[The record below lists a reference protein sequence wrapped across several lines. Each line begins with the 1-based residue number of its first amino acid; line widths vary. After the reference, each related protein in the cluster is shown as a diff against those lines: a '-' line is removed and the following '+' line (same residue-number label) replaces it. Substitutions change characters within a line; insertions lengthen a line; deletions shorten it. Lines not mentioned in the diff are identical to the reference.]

1 MVPHTHPVSELWLG
15 KTLLGAL
22 RLPLAQVGA
31 VMPSPLARLGRF
43 SYRHQQMV
51 VAVWLIALGVVIG
64 AVGLVGR
71 ATTESVRIPGS
82 DSQAALDAATAGF
95 RSTAYS
101 AQPIVLQAVKGRLTD
116 PSIRSAVEA
125 SAAAVARVP
134 HVTGVSTP
142 YQPGRRGQLSPDE
155 SIGTLAVTFDVTG
168 RELTPDVVGQVV
180 DAAAPATAAGV
191 RIKPGGA
198 LADALERPDT
208 LRSEVLGLAVAAL
221 VLVLAF
227 GSIWAMLLTLANAL
241 VGIILTLGILGLLG
255 HLIDTPSVAV
265 TLATMIGLGVG
276 IDYALFEVIRY
287 RRLLATG
294 ADIESALATTLT
306 TSGKSVAFAGCTVIV
321 SLAGL
326 WLAGLP
332 IVGVM
337 GTTAGIAVLI
347 AVAAALT
354 LLPAMLGLLGERL
367 RPTERAA
374 PAADPAAAVATNAAN
389 PASPDLASGWGRLAG
404 FVGRHPWPNLMA
416 SLLIL
421 AALAAPVLSLT
432 LGQLD
437 AGSFP
442 AGKGSRQ
449 AYDLITRGFGPGA
462 NGPLLVT
469 VTIPGSGAVASE
481 ATVKAVTGALST
493 TAGVAAVSPAQL
505 DPARTLARWQ
515 VTPTTSPSDPATT
528 TLVST
533 LRKQT
538 LTSALKGS
546 GSVAHIGG
554 QTAAKVDLTSIIG
567 ARLPWVVL
575 AVVLTAALL
584 LLFAFRAPVVS
595 LKAALVNLI
604 SVGAAYGA
612 LVAVFS
618 WGWGVH
624 LLGLD
629 GPVPIES
636 YVPLIMFAV
645 LFGLSMDYEVFL
657 ISAIRE
663 RYLRGDDNS
672 AAVQG
677 GVADT
682 GRVISSAALIMV
694 AIFASFVLYPDP
706 VVKMFGIGLAV
717 AVAVDATIVRG
728 ILVPSTMVLLGGA
741 NWWIPRWLDRR
752 LPHFD
757 IHPEPADSSA
767 PVGSRRQPPAR
778 EASQP

>member
-1 MVPHTHPVSELWLG
+1 
-15 KTLLGAL
+15 
-22 RLPLAQVGA
+22 
-31 VMPSPLARLGRF
+31 
-43 SYRHQQMV
+43 
-51 VAVWLIALGVVIG
+51 VAVWLIVLAAVLGT
-64 AVGLVGR
+64 VGMVGR
-71 ATTESVRIPGS
+71 ATTETVRIPGS

-95 RSTAYS
+95 KSTAYA
-101 AQPIVLQAVKGRLTD
+101 AQPIVMQAAKGKLTD
-116 PSIRSAVEA
+116 PPIRSAVEA

-134 HVTGVSTP
+134 HVTGVTTP
-142 YQPGRRGQLSPDE
+142 YQPGRRSQLSPDE
-155 SIGTLAVTFDVTG
+155 SIGTLAVTFDVMG
-168 RELTPDVVGQVV
+168 RDLTPDVVRQVV
-180 DAAAPATAAGV
+180 DATAPATAAGV
-191 RIKPGGA
+191 AVKPGGA
-198 LADALERPDT
+198 LAEALERPDT
-208 LRSEVLGLAVAAL
+208 RRSEALGLAVAAV
-221 VLVLAF
+221 VLFLAF
-227 GSIWAMLLTLANAL
+227 GSFWAMLITLANAL
-241 VGIILTLGILGLLG
+241 VGIALTLGTLGLLG
-255 HLIDTPSVAV
+255 HLIDMPAVAV

-287 RRLLATG
+287 RRLLARG
-294 ADIESALATTLT
+294 VGIEAALATTLA

-354 LLPAMLGLLGERL
+354 LLPALLGLLGERL
-367 RPTERAA
+367 RPAGKANTESAG
-374 PAADPAAAVATNAAN
+374 
-389 PASPDLASGWGRLAG
+389 SPDLSSGWGRLAG
-404 FVGRHPWPNLMA
+404 FVGRHPWPNLAA

-421 AALAAPVLSLT
+421 ATLAAPVFSLS

-442 AGKGSRQ
+442 TSMGSRQ

-469 VTIPGSGAVASE
+469 VTLPGSSAAGRSE
-481 ATVKAVTGALST
+481 ATVKAVSGALAS
-493 TAGVAAVSPAQL
+493 TAGITSVSPPQL
-505 DPARTLARWQ
+505 DPAKTLARWQ
-515 VTPTTSPSDPATT
+515 VTPKTSPSDPATA
-528 TLVST
+528 TLVSG
-533 LRKQT
+533 LRDQK
-538 LTSALKGS
+538 LPAALQGS
-546 GSVAHIGG
+546 GSVAHVGG

-567 ARLPWVVL
+567 ARLPWIVL

-595 LKAALVNLI
+595 LKAALVNLV

-618 WGWGVH
+618 WGWGVS
-624 LLGLD
+624 LIGLD

-672 AAVQG
+672 AAVRG

-694 AIFASFVLYPDP
+694 AIFASFVIYPDP
-706 VVKMFGIGLAV
+706 VVKMFGLGLAV

-728 ILVPSTMVLLGGA
+728 ILVPSTMVLLGGV
-741 NWWIPRWLDRR
+741 NWWIPGWLDRI

-757 IHPEPADSSA
+757 IHPEPADS
-767 PVGSRRQPPAR
+767 GTPA
-778 EASQP
+778 ASPR

>member
-1 MVPHTHPVSELWLG
+1 M
-15 KTLLGAL
+15 
-22 RLPLAQVGA
+22 
-31 VMPSPLARLGRF
+31 GR
-43 SYRHQQMV
+43 Q
-51 VAVWLIALGVVIG
+51 
-64 AVGLVGR
+64 
-71 ATTESVRIPGS
+71 
-82 DSQAALDAATAGF
+82 
-95 RSTAYS
+95 
-101 AQPIVLQAVKGRLTD
+101 
-116 PSIRSAVEA
+116 
-125 SAAAVARVP
+125 
-134 HVTGVSTP
+134 
-142 YQPGRRGQLSPDE
+142 
-155 SIGTLAVTFDVTG
+155 
-168 RELTPDVVGQVV
+168 LTPDVVRQVV
-180 DAAAPATAAGV
+180 DATAPATAAGV
-191 RIKPGGA
+191 KVKPGGA

-208 LRSEVLGLAVAAL
+208 RRSEALGLAVAAV
-221 VLVLAF
+221 VLFLAF
-227 GSIWAMLLTLANAL
+227 GSFWAMLITLANAM
-241 VGIILTLGILGLLG
+241 VGIALTLGTLGLLG
-255 HLIDTPSVAV
+255 HLIDTPAVAV

-287 RRLLATG
+287 RRLLARG
-294 ADIESALATTLT
+294 VGIEQSLATTLA

-367 RPTERAA
+367 RPAEKAGAA
-374 PAADPAAAVATNAAN
+374 TRLATDPADPASAG
-389 PASPDLASGWGRLAG
+389 SPDLSSGWGRLAG
-404 FVGRHPWPNLMA
+404 FVGRHPWPNLAA

-421 AALAAPVLSLT
+421 ATLAAPVFSLS

-442 AGKGSRQ
+442 TSVGSRQ

-469 VTIPGSGAVASE
+469 VTLPGSAAAGRSE
-481 ATVKAVTGALST
+481 ATVKAVSGALATPTGLAS
-493 TAGVAAVSPAQL
+493 VSPAQL
-505 DPARTLARWQ
+505 DPAKTLARWQ
-515 VTPTTSPSDPATT
+515 VTPKTSPSDPATA
-528 TLVST
+528 TLVSG
-533 LRKQT
+533 LREQR
-538 LTSALKGS
+538 LPSALQGS

-567 ARLPWVVL
+567 SRLPWIVL

-595 LKAALVNLI
+595 LKAALVNLV

-618 WGWGVH
+618 WGWGVR
-624 LLGLD
+624 LIGLD

-672 AAVQG
+672 AAVRG

-694 AIFASFVLYPDP
+694 AIFASFVIYPDP
-706 VVKMFGIGLAV
+706 VVKMFGLGLAV
-717 AVAVDATIVRG
+717 AVAVDATIIRG
-728 ILVPSTMVLLGGA
+728 ILVPSTMVLLGGV
-741 NWWIPRWLDRR
+741 NWWIPGWLDRI

-757 IHPEPADSSA
+757 IHPEPADS
-767 PVGSRRQPPAR
+767 GPPA
-778 EASQP
+778 ASQL

>member
-1 MVPHTHPVSELWLG
+1 
-15 KTLLGAL
+15 
-22 RLPLAQVGA
+22 
-31 VMPSPLARLGRF
+31 
-43 SYRHQQMV
+43 MV
-51 VAVWLIALGVVIG
+51 VAAWLIALFVILG
-64 AVGLVGR
+64 TVSLVGR
-71 ATTESVRIPGS
+71 ATTETVRIPGS
-82 DSQAALDAATAGF
+82 DSQGALDAATSGF
-95 RSTAYS
+95 HTTAYP
-101 AQPIVLQAVKGRLTD
+101 AQPIVMQTTTSTLTD
-116 PSIRSAVEA
+116 PSVRSAVEA

-134 HVTGVSTP
+134 HVTSVATP
-142 YQPGRRGQLSPDE
+142 YQSGHHGQLSADGR
-155 SIGTLAVTFDVTG
+155 IGTLAVTFDVTG
-168 RELTPDVVGQVV
+168 RALTPDLAGQVV
-180 DAAAPATAAGV
+180 DATAPATAAGV
-191 RIKPGGA
+191 TVKPGGA
-198 LADALERPDT
+198 QAESLERPDT
-208 LRSEVLGLAVAAL
+208 RRSEVLGLLVAAV
-221 VLVLAF
+221 VLVLAYSSF
-227 GSIWAMLLTLANAL
+227 WAMLLTLVNAL
-241 VGIILTLGILGLLG
+241 VGLALTLGILGLLG

-287 RRLLATG
+287 RRLLALGVDTP
-294 ADIESALATTLT
+294 SALATTLT
-306 TSGKSVAFAGCTVIV
+306 SSGKSVAFAGCTVIV

-337 GTTAGIAVLI
+337 GTAAGIAVLV
-347 AVAAALT
+347 AVTAALT

-367 RPTERAA
+367 RPAARLDA
-374 PAADPAAAVATNAAN
+374 PAASTGDKEAGSATSAGTDPSGSGR
-389 PASPDLASGWGRLAG
+389 PGPLSGWGRLAG
-404 FVGRHPWPNLMA
+404 FVGRHPWPNLVA

-421 AALAAPVLSLT
+421 AALAAPVLSLR

-442 AGKGSRQ
+442 TSKGSRQ

-469 VTIPGSGAVASE
+469 VTLPGPETAASQT
-481 ATVKAVTGALST
+481 TVKSVTGALSE
-493 TAGVAAVSPAQL
+493 TAGVAGVSPAQL
-505 DPARTLARWQ
+505 DPAQTLARWQ
-515 VTPTTSPSDPATT
+515 VTPTTSPSDPATA

-533 LRKQT
+533 LREQT
-538 LTSALKGS
+538 LPSALEGTS
-546 GSVAHIGG
+546 SVAHVGG
-554 QTAAKVDLTSIIG
+554 QTAAKADLTSIIG

-595 LKAALVNLI
+595 IKAALVNLI

-618 WGWGVH
+618 WGWGVQ

-663 RYLRGDDNS
+663 RYLRGGDNS
-672 AAVQG
+672 AAVEA

-694 AIFASFVLYPDP
+694 AIFASFVAYPDP
-706 VVKMFGIGLAV
+706 VVKMFGVGLAV

-728 ILVPSTMVLLGGA
+728 ILVPSTMVLLGRV
-741 NWWIPRWLDRR
+741 NWWIPRWLDRL

-757 IHPEPADSSA
+757 IHPVSADSS
-767 PVGSRRQPPAR
+767 PSVQS
-778 EASQP
+778 

>member
-1 MVPHTHPVSELWLG
+1 
-15 KTLLGAL
+15 
-22 RLPLAQVGA
+22 
-31 VMPSPLARLGRF
+31 MPSPLARLGRF
-43 SYRHQQMV
+43 CYRHRRMV
-51 VAVWLIALGVVIG
+51 VAAWLIALFAVLA
-64 AVGLVGR
+64 AVGIVGR
-71 ATTESVRIPGS
+71 ATTESVKIPGS
-82 DSQAALDAATAGF
+82 DSQAALDAVTAGF
-95 RSTAYS
+95 GTTAYS
-101 AQPIVLQAVKGRLTD
+101 AQPIVLQAGRGTLTE
-116 PSIRSAVEA
+116 PLVRSAVEA

-142 YQPGRRGQLSPDE
+142 YQPGRRSQLSPDE
-155 SIGTLAVTFDVTG
+155 RIGTLAVTFDVTG
-168 RELTPDVVGQVV
+168 RELTTDIVGQVI
-180 DAAAPATAAGV
+180 DATAPASTAGV
-191 RIKPGGA
+191 KVKPGGA

-208 LRSEVLGLAVAAL
+208 LRSEILGLAVAAL

-227 GSIWAMLLTLANAL
+227 SSFWAMLLTLANAL
-241 VGIILTLGILGLLG
+241 LGVVLTIGLLGLLG
-255 HLIDTPSVAV
+255 HLIDTPAVAV

-276 IDYALFEVIRY
+276 IDYGLFEVIRY

-294 ADIESALATTLT
+294 VDIESALATTLT
-306 TSGKSVAFAGCTVIV
+306 TSGKSVSFAGCTVIV

-337 GTTAGIAVLI
+337 GTGAGIAVLV

-354 LLPAMLGLLGERL
+354 LLPALLGLLGERL
-367 RPTERAA
+367 RPAQREVM
-374 PAADPAAAVATNAAN
+374 AADAATATTTTA
-389 PASPDLASGWGRLAG
+389 PVSERASGWGRLAG
-404 FVGRHPWPNLMA
+404 FVGRHPWPNLVA

-421 AALAAPVLSLT
+421 SALAAPVLSLS

-442 AGKGSRQ
+442 TSKGSRQ

-469 VTIPGSGAVASE
+469 VTLPGTGAGVSE
-481 ATVKAVTGALST
+481 KTVKAVSGALAQ
-493 TAGVAAVSPAQL
+493 TAGVASVSPAQL
-505 DPARTLARWQ
+505 DAGQTLARWQ
-515 VTPTTSPSDPATT
+515 VTPTTSPSDPATA

-533 LRKQT
+533 LREQT
-538 LTSALKGS
+538 LTAAVRGS
-546 GSVAHIGG
+546 RSVAHIGG

-575 AVVLTAALL
+575 IVVLTAALL
-584 LLFAFRAPVVS
+584 LLFAFRAPLVS

-618 WGWGVH
+618 WGWGVG

-672 AAVQG
+672 SAVQG

-757 IHPEPADSSA
+757 IHPDPADSS
-767 PVGSRRQPPAR
+767 PPAG
-778 EASQP
+778 SQR

>member
-1 MVPHTHPVSELWLG
+1 MSSP
-15 KTLLGAL
+15 
-22 RLPLAQVGA
+22 
-31 VMPSPLARLGRF
+31 PLARLGRGC
-43 SYRHQQMV
+43 YRHRRMV
-51 VAVWLIALGVVIG
+51 VAAWLIALA
-64 AVGLVGR
+64 AVLATVGMVGR
-71 ATTESVRIPGS
+71 ATTETVRIPGS

-95 RSTAYS
+95 HSTAYA
-101 AQPIVLQAVKGRLTD
+101 AQPIVMQAAKGRLTD
-116 PSIRSAVEA
+116 STVRSAVEA

-134 HVTGVSTP
+134 RVTGVATP
-142 YQPGRRGQLSPDE
+142 YQPGRRSQLSPDQ
-155 SIGTLAVTFDVTG
+155 SIGTLAVTFDVMG
-168 RELTPDVVGQVV
+168 RQLTPDVIRQVV
-180 DAAAPATAAGV
+180 DATAPATAAGV
-191 RIKPGGA
+191 TIKPGGA
-198 LADALERPDT
+198 LADTLERPDT
-208 LRSEVLGLAVAAL
+208 RRSEALGLAVAAV
-221 VLVLAF
+221 VLFLAF
-227 GSIWAMLLTLANAL
+227 GSFWAMLITLANAL
-241 VGIILTLGILGLLG
+241 VGIALTLGTLGLLG
-255 HLIDTPSVAV
+255 HLIDTPAVAV

-287 RRLLATG
+287 RRLLARG
-294 ADIESALATTLT
+294 VGIEPALGTTLA

-367 RPTERAA
+367 RPAEEAGRATGLA
-374 PAADPAAAVATNAAN
+374 THPAETADPAY
-389 PASPDLASGWGRLAG
+389 PASAGGNPELSSGWGRLAG
-404 FVGRHPWPNLMA
+404 FVGRHPWPNLAA

-421 AALAAPVLSLT
+421 ATLAAPVFSLS

-442 AGKGSRQ
+442 TSMGSRQ

-469 VTIPGSGAVASE
+469 ATLPGSAAASRSE
-481 ATVKAVTGALST
+481 TTVKAVSGALST
-493 TAGVAAVSPAQL
+493 TAGIASVSPAQL
-505 DPARTLARWQ
+505 DPAKTLARWQ
-515 VTPTTSPSDPATT
+515 ATPTTSPSDPATA
-528 TLVST
+528 TLVSA
-533 LRKQT
+533 LREQT
-538 LTSALKGS
+538 LPSALQGS

-567 ARLPWVVL
+567 TRLPWIVL

-595 LKAALVNLI
+595 LKAALVNLV

-618 WGWGVH
+618 WGWGVD
-624 LLGLD
+624 LLGLE

-663 RYLRGDDNS
+663 RYLRGDNNS

-694 AIFASFVLYPDP
+694 AIFASFVIYPDP
-706 VVKMFGIGLAV
+706 VVKMFGLGLAV
-717 AVAVDATIVRG
+717 AVTVDATIVRG

-741 NWWIPRWLDRR
+741 NWWIPRRLDRL

-757 IHPEPADSSA
+757 IHPEPAH
-767 PVGSRRQPPAR
+767 PGPPA
-778 EASQP
+778 ASSR

>member
-1 MVPHTHPVSELWLG
+1 MST
-15 KTLLGAL
+15 
-22 RLPLAQVGA
+22 
-31 VMPSPLARLGRF
+31 PLARLGRACH
-43 SYRHQQMV
+43 RHRAMV
-51 VAVWLIALGVVIG
+51 VVAWLIALSVVLG
-64 AVGLVGR
+64 TVALVGR
-71 ATTESVRIPGS
+71 ATTETVRIPGS
-82 DSQAALDAATAGF
+82 DSQAALDAASASF
-95 RSTAYS
+95 RSTAYP
-101 AQPIVLQAVKGRLTD
+101 AQPIVLQATGGRLTD
-116 PSIRSAVEA
+116 QPIRSAVEA

-134 HVTGVSTP
+134 HVTSVTTP
-142 YQPGRRGQLSPDE
+142 YQPGHQGQLSRDQT
-155 SIGTLAVTFDVTG
+155 IGTLTVTFGVTG
-168 RELTPDVVGQVV
+168 RQLTPDLVGQVV
-180 DAAAPATAAGV
+180 DATAPATDAGV
-191 RIKPGGA
+191 TVKPGGA

-208 LRSEVLGLAVAAL
+208 RRSEALGLLVAAL
-221 VLVLAF
+221 VLFLAF
-227 GSIWAMLLTLANAL
+227 GSIWAMVLTIANAL
-241 VGIILTLGILGLLG
+241 VGLALALGIIGLLG
-255 HLIDTPSVAV
+255 HLVDTPAVAV

-287 RRLLATG
+287 RRLLARG
-294 ADIESALATTLT
+294 LDLESALATTLA
-306 TSGKSVAFAGCTVIV
+306 TSGKSVAFAGCTVII

-337 GTTAGIAVLI
+337 GSAAGIAVLV

-354 LLPAMLGLLGERL
+354 LLPAGLGLLGERL
-367 RPTERAA
+367 RPTSQADTGA
-374 PAADPAAAVATNAAN
+374 STTHADGPAGPGV
-389 PASPDLASGWGRLAG
+389 PSGWGRLAG
-404 FVGRHPWPNLMA
+404 FVGRHPWPNLVA
-416 SLLIL
+416 SLMVLG
-421 AALAAPVLSLT
+421 ALAAPVLSLS

-442 AGKGSRQ
+442 TSKGSRQ
-449 AYDLITRGFGPGA
+449 AYDLVTSGFGPGA

-469 VTIPGSGAVASE
+469 VTLPGPDPATSRS
-481 ATVKAVTGALST
+481 TVKSVTGALSKT
-493 TAGVAAVSPAQL
+493 PGVAAVSPAQL
-505 DPARTLARWQ
+505 DPAQTLARWQ
-515 VTPTTSPSDPATT
+515 VTPTTSPSDPATA

-533 LRKQT
+533 LRDES
-538 LTSALKGS
+538 LPSALAGTS
-546 GSVAHIGG
+546 SVAHVGG
-554 QTAAKVDLTSIIG
+554 QTAAKVDLTAIIG

-584 LLFAFRAPVVS
+584 LLFAFRAPLVS

-618 WGWGVH
+618 WGWGVG

-663 RYLRGDDNS
+663 RYLRGNDNS
-672 AAVQG
+672 AAVQA

-694 AIFASFVLYPDP
+694 AIFASFVVYPDP

-717 AVAVDATIVRG
+717 AVTVDATIVRG

-741 NWWIPRWLDRR
+741 NWWIPGWLDRI

-757 IHPEPADSSA
+757 IHPEYDD
-767 PVGSRRQPPAR
+767 PAR
-778 EASQP
+778 SAAGQR

>member
-1 MVPHTHPVSELWLG
+1 MS
-15 KTLLGAL
+15 
-22 RLPLAQVGA
+22 
-31 VMPSPLARLGRF
+31 SPLARLGRLCH
-43 SYRHQQMV
+43 RQQRMV
-51 VAVWLIALGVVIG
+51 VAVWLIALVAVIG

-82 DSQAALDAATAGF
+82 DSQAALDATTAGF

-101 AQPIVLQAVKGRLTD
+101 AQPIVLQAVNGRLTD

-142 YQPGRRGQLSPDE
+142 YQPGRRSQLSPDRK
-155 SIGTLAVTFDVTG
+155 IGTLAVTFDVTG
-168 RELTPDVVGQVV
+168 RELSPDVVGQVV
-180 DAAAPATAAGV
+180 DATAPATAAGV
-191 RIKPGGA
+191 TIKPGGA

-227 GSIWAMLLTLANAL
+227 GSFWAMLLTLANAL
-241 VGIILTLGILGLLG
+241 VGIILTLGVLGLLG

-287 RRLLATG
+287 QRALATG

-337 GTTAGIAVLI
+337 GTTAGIAVLV

-367 RPTERAA
+367 RPTGRAA
-374 PAADPAAAVATNAAN
+374 PAAAVATNAAT

-469 VTIPGSGAVASE
+469 VTLPDSGSGASG
-481 ATVKAVTGALST
+481 ATVRAVTGALSA

-505 DPARTLARWQ
+505 DPAQTLARWQ
-515 VTPTTSPSDPATT
+515 VTPTTSPSDPATA

-533 LRKQT
+533 LREQT
-538 LTSALKGS
+538 LTSVLKGS

-618 WGWGVH
+618 WGWGVR

-728 ILVPSTMVLLGGA
+728 ILVPSTMVLLGGV

-757 IHPEPADSSA
+757 IHPEPADSS
-767 PVGSRRQPPAR
+767 PPAGGPR
-778 EASQP
+778 LPPAGDGSQP